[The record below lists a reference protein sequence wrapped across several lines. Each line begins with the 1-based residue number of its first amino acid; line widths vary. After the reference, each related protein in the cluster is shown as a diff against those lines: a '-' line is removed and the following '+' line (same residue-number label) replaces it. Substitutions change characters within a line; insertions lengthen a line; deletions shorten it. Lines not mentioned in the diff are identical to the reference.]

1 MNEHNGG
8 AGLSGRGQAHATLQ
22 KHFCLAQLCL
32 PTFQTCCSG
41 FNANL
46 RRKAAFKKLLMRIIR
61 AWIMSY
67 RVFLWLR
74 DAAKHVRTSASAVSV
89 CQPSAHVLNPEPFR
103 SNLGRN
109 QMQILECWRLQ
120 RPLRPQSVTLSS
132 ASCSSPAA
140 RPLVTRR

>member
-1 MNEHNGG
+1 MTRRRKHQRRQNTGPLRKRNLQSGRPAPKGERVQRRGG
-8 AGLSGRGQAHATLQ
+8 AKWAGPGPRHSAETLLL
-22 KHFCLAQLCL
+22 HPIVSADISNMLLR
-32 PTFQTCCSG
+32 

-46 RRKAAFKKLLMRIIR
+46 QRKPAFKKLLMRIIR

-89 CQPSAHVLNPEPFR
+89 RQTSAHVLNLQPFP

-109 QMQILECWRLQ
+109 RMQI
-120 RPLRPQSVTLSS
+120 
-132 ASCSSPAA
+132 
-140 RPLVTRR
+140 